1 MGIKI
6 EFNPDLALRDISE
19 HKKGNRKIEEC
30 IPEKLEEG
38 KIYEEDDFNKIIEIK
53 EREAKR
59 VQIVLDEI
67 NQNEKTIIFCAN
79 QSHALMVR
87 DLVNQMKNSSNP
99 NYCVRVTANDGA
111 RGEQFLREFQDNE
124 KTIPVQE
131 TIPEPNLEDNNF
143 QKPEEIKE
151 LSPEVKSIQSFAN
164 SLKRLQADFEN
175 YIKRAEKDKQE
186 FTKYASHRLI
196 SKLLNTLDDFERTLN
211 IVDVV
216 NDKAIKEGIEMVYKQ
231 LQKIL
236 TEEGVKPIEVA
247 EKKFDPYMHEVLD
260 IVEGKEDNK
269 IVDEL
274 QKGYLLHD
282 KVLRTSKV
290 RITKSQSKEMSKNNN
305 ENKSEI
311 NAEEQ

>member
-1 MGIKI
+1 
-6 EFNPDLALRDISE
+6 
-19 HKKGNRKIEEC
+19 
-30 IPEKLEEG
+30 
-38 KIYEEDDFNKIIEIK
+38 
-53 EREAKR
+53 
-59 VQIVLDEI
+59 
-67 NQNEKTIIFCAN
+67 
-79 QSHALMVR
+79 
-87 DLVNQMKNSSNP
+87 MKNNAENHQKKEENVP
-99 NYCVRVTANDGA
+99 NTEI
-111 RGEQFLREFQDNE
+111 EQL
-124 KTIPVQE
+124 KVQLDQY
-131 TIPEPNLEDNNF
+131 TNN
-143 QKPEEIKE
+143 
-151 LSPEVKSIQSFAN
+151 
-164 SLKRLQADFEN
+164 LKRLQADFEN

>member
-1 MGIKI
+1 M
-6 EFNPDLALRDISE
+6 
-19 HKKGNRKIEEC
+19 
-30 IPEKLEEG
+30 
-38 KIYEEDDFNKIIEIK
+38 
-53 EREAKR
+53 
-59 VQIVLDEI
+59 
-67 NQNEKTIIFCAN
+67 
-79 QSHALMVR
+79 
-87 DLVNQMKNSSNP
+87 
-99 NYCVRVTANDGA
+99 
-111 RGEQFLREFQDNE
+111 
-124 KTIPVQE
+124 
-131 TIPEPNLEDNNF
+131 
-143 QKPEEIKE
+143 
-151 LSPEVKSIQSFAN
+151 
-164 SLKRLQADFEN
+164 
-175 YIKRAEKDKQE
+175 
-186 FTKYASHRLI
+186 
-196 SKLLNTLDDFERTLN
+196 
-211 IVDVV
+211 V

-236 TEEGVKPIEVA
+236 TEEGVKPIEAA